1 MAERDGYDRRMT
13 RPLASFTSILVLAI
27 VGIGC
32 GGSGSSGDSGDSGG
46 SKTPKK
52 AGSSKA
58 DVSVS
63 MKDIQFKPMNVTVKR
78 GQTIR
83 WSNNDS
89 VTHNVTKDGGPGAG
103 FKSDNVNPGG
113 TFQTTLDAPGKIS
126 YLCTIHPNQTGTI
139 TVK

>member
-1 MAERDGYDRRMT
+1 MT
-13 RPLASFTSILVLAI
+13 RPLATLTSILVLAI

-32 GGSGSSGDSGDSGG
+32 GGSGSSGDSGNSGDV

-52 AGSSKA
+52 AGSSKATGKA

-63 MKDIQFKPMNVTVKR
+63 MKDIQFMPMNVTVKR

-83 WSNNDS
+83 WSNDDS

-103 FKSDNVNPGG
+103 FKSANVNPGG
-113 TFQTTLDAPGKIS
+113 TFQTTLDAPGKIT